1 MPARLPI
8 TPITP
13 IALITVAVLAAH
25 APRAAHAQQGDQPGE
40 RQPDLP
46 PDLVVP
52 PAPVLSPED
61 ALATFAIQP
70 GFRVE
75 LAAAEPLIEDPVAAA
90 FDARGRLW
98 VVEMRSYM
106 PDPDGAG
113 ERTPVSRVVILEDT
127 DRDGRFDHATTFL
140 DGLVL
145 PRAVLPMRD
154 GALIIAPPLLIFAR
168 DTDGD
173 GRADE
178 QRTILENLG
187 GLDNVEHAANGLL
200 PGLDNWVH
208 LSQHNTELRFD
219 AERVIARR
227 TPAHG
232 QWGIAH
238 DDLGRLYY
246 TPNSEALRTDRFPKH
261 YASRNPAL
269 RRLLGVD
276 EPTTSDHRTWPARVT
291 PGVNRGYR
299 PETLDDDYRLR
310 ALTAACG
317 THIYRDTILGPDF
330 LGNAIICE
338 PAGNLVKRYTLADDG
353 DAVRARQAYEHAEFL
368 TSTDERFRPVW
379 SLTGPDGAL
388 YIVDFY
394 RGIIQHRIYMT
405 TWLRRQVEGRALD
418 QPIGL
423 GRIWRIVPDNAP
435 LRDDPPPN
443 DADDAALAAMLAHP
457 AGWWRDTAQRLLIE
471 RNAISQAPAI
481 RELAQ
486 SSDDPRARLH
496 ALWTLEGLDL
506 LTLGDARHAA
516 RDPEPSIRAA
526 AARLAESFLAD
537 PAAHDHLRAL
547 AADPTRDVRIQTV
560 LSMGEAPAPARLALL
575 AEASSIADDHRIRTA
590 IASGLPDL
598 EVPFMRAMLDS
609 GAWTLDSRPAR
620 EMVAELAEC
629 ILRSNSREA
638 LRGLLELA
646 AAESARTRWFAEAA
660 LAHIVESAR
669 LRSDRPRALDL
680 DRDPAGWSALADG
693 GALAVSPLARTI
705 DPHLRW
711 PGRADSRAPA
721 PLAGDALRLF
731 QRGRALYAACAVCH
745 QPDGLGV
752 PRQFPPLAGADLV
765 LGDPAALAKIMLYG
779 MEGPVVRDGVEY
791 DGLMPRAPWDDA
803 ESIAAVMT
811 YIRRSW
817 GNEASPVE
825 PSLVER
831 VRARHA
837 GREAAWTEEE
847 LQGE

>member
-1 MPARLPI
+1 MPTRPL
-8 TPITP
+8 
-13 IALITVAVLAAH
+13 IALAAAALAALAPH
-25 APRAAHAQQGDQPGE
+25 AARAQHGDQPGE

-46 PDLVVP
+46 PDLDVP
-52 PAPVLSPED
+52 PAPVLSPEQ
-61 ALATFAIQP
+61 ALAAFAIQP

-106 PDPDGAG
+106 PDPDGSG

-127 DRDGRFDHATTFL
+127 DRDGVFDHATTFL

-145 PRAVLPMRD
+145 PRAVLPFRD
-154 GALIIAPPLLIFAR
+154 GALIIAPPRLIFAR
-168 DTDGD
+168 DTTGD
-173 GRADE
+173 ARADDV
-178 QRTILENLG
+178 RTLLEGFG

-208 LSQHNTELRFD
+208 LSQHNTEFRFD
-219 AERVIARR
+219 GERIITRR

-246 TPNSEALRTDRFPKH
+246 TPNSEALRTDRYPKH

-276 EPTTSDHRTWPARVT
+276 ESATSDQRTWPARVT

-299 PETLDDDYRLR
+299 PETLTDDYRLR
-310 ALTAACG
+310 NLTAACG
-317 THIYRDTILGPDF
+317 TSIYRDSILGPDF
-330 LGNAIICE
+330 LGNAFICE
-338 PAGNLVKRYTLADDG
+338 PSANLVKRYLLADDG

-423 GRIWRIVPDNAP
+423 GRIWRIVPEHAP
-435 LRDDPPPN
+435 LRADPSPH
-443 DADDAALAAMLAHP
+443 DAHDAELVAMLAHE

-471 RNAISQAPAI
+471 RRATSQQPAI

-486 SSDDPRARLH
+486 SAPDTRARLH

-506 LTLGDARHAA
+506 LTLADARHAA
-516 RDPEPSIRAA
+516 RDPDPPLRAA
-526 AARLAESFLAD
+526 AARLSERWTTD
-537 PAAHDHLRAL
+537 PAAHDLLRAL
-547 AADPTRDVRIQTV
+547 AADPDRDVRIQAV

-590 IASGLPDL
+590 IAGGLPDL

-609 GAWTLDSRPAR
+609 GAWSLDSKPAR

-629 ILRSNSREA
+629 VLRSGSRSA
-638 LRGLLELA
+638 LRELLELA
-646 AAESARTRWFAEAA
+646 AAEAGRARWFAEAA
-660 LAHIVESAR
+660 LAHVVESAR

-680 DRDPAGWSALADG
+680 DGEPAGWLALADG
-693 GALAVSPLARTI
+693 GALGISPLARTI
-705 DPHLRW
+705 DAHLRW
-711 PGRADSRAPA
+711 PGRGEDRAPVA
-721 PLAGDALRLF
+721 LGGEALRLF

-752 PRQFPPLAGADLV
+752 LGQFPPLARADLV
-765 LGDPAALAKIMLYG
+765 VGDPATLAKIMLHG
-779 MEGPVVRDGVEY
+779 MEGPVERDGVEY

-817 GNEASPVE
+817 GNEAGPVE
-825 PSLVER
+825 PSVVER
-831 VRARHA
+831 VRERHA

-847 LQGE
+847 LRGE

>member
-1 MPARLPI
+1 MPTRSL
-8 TPITP
+8 
-13 IALITVAVLAAH
+13 IAIAAAALAALAPH
-25 APRAAHAQQGDQPGE
+25 AARAQHGDQPGE

-46 PDLVVP
+46 PDLDVP
-52 PAPVLSPED
+52 PAPVLSPEQ
-61 ALATFAIQP
+61 ALAAFAIQP

-106 PDPDGAG
+106 PDPDGSG

-127 DRDGRFDHATTFL
+127 DRDGLFDHATTFL

-145 PRAVLPMRD
+145 PRAVRPMRD
-154 GALIIAPPLLIFAR
+154 GALIIAPPRLIFAR
-168 DTDGD
+168 DTTGD

-178 QRTILENLG
+178 QRTLLEGFG
-187 GLDNVEHAANGLL
+187 GLDNIEHAANGLL

-208 LSQHNTELRFD
+208 LSQHNTEFRFD
-219 AERVIARR
+219 GERIITRR

-232 QWGIAH
+232 QWGIAT

-246 TPNSEALRTDRFPKH
+246 TPNSEALRTDRYPKH
-261 YASRNPAL
+261 YAARNPAL

-276 EPTTSDHRTWPARVT
+276 ESATSDQRTWPARVT

-299 PETLDDDYRLR
+299 PETLTDDFRLR
-310 ALTAACG
+310 NLTAACG
-317 THIYRDTILGPDF
+317 THIYRDTLLGPGF
-330 LGNAIICE
+330 LGNAFICE
-338 PAGNLVKRYTLADDG
+338 PAGNLVKRYLLADDG
-353 DAVRARQAYEHAEFL
+353 HAVRARQAYEGAEFL

-379 SLTGPDGAL
+379 ALTGPDGAL

-423 GRIWRIVPDNAP
+423 GRIWRIVPEHFEPRKDP
-435 LRDDPPPN
+435 LPHQ
-443 DADDAALAAMLAHP
+443 ADDAALVAMLAHE

-471 RNAISQAPAI
+471 RRATSQEPAI

-486 SSDDPRARLH
+486 SGEDPRARLH
-496 ALWTLEGLDL
+496 ALWTLEGLGL
-506 LTLGDARHAA
+506 ITLADARHAA
-516 RDPEPSIRAA
+516 RDPDPPLRAA
-526 AARLAESFLAD
+526 AARLAEPFLDD
-537 PAAHDHLRAL
+537 PASHDLLRAL
-547 AADPTRDVRIQTV
+547 AADPARDVRIQAV
-560 LSMGEAPAPARLALL
+560 LSMGEAPARLALL
-575 AEASSIADDHRIRTA
+575 AEAVSIADDHRVRTA
-590 IASGLPDL
+590 IAGGLPGL
-598 EVPFMRAMLDS
+598 EVAFMRAMLDS
-609 GAWTLDSRPAR
+609 GAWSLDSRPAR

-629 ILRSNSREA
+629 VLRSNSRPA

-646 AAESARTRWFAEAA
+646 AAEAGRARWFAEAA
-660 LAHIVESAR
+660 LAHVVESAR

-680 DRDPAGWSALADG
+680 DGEPSGWSALADG
-693 GALAVSPLARTI
+693 GALGVSPLARTI
-705 DPHLRW
+705 DAHLRW
-711 PGRADSRAPA
+711 PGRGEGGAPA
-721 PLAGDALRLF
+721 PLGGEALRLF

-745 QPDGLGV
+745 QADGLGV

-765 LGDPAALAKIMLYG
+765 LGDPATLARIMLHG
-779 MEGPVVRDGVEY
+779 MEGPVERDGVEY

-817 GNEASPVE
+817 GNEAPPVE

-831 VRARHA
+831 VRERHA
-837 GREAAWTEEE
+837 GRAAAWTEEE
-847 LQGE
+847 LRGE

>member
-1 MPARLPI
+1 MPARR
-8 TPITP
+8 P
-13 IALITVAVLAAH
+13 IALIAAAVLAAH
-25 APRAAHAQQGDQPGE
+25 PPHAAHAQQGDQPGE

-46 PDLVVP
+46 PDLDVP

-61 ALATFAIQP
+61 ALAAFAIQP
-70 GFRVE
+70 GFRIE

-106 PDPDGAG
+106 PDPDGSG
-113 ERTPVSRVVILEDT
+113 ERTPVSRIVILEDT

-140 DGLVL
+140 DNLVL

-154 GALIIAPPLLIFAR
+154 GALVIAPPRLIFAR

-173 GRADE
+173 ARADE
-178 QRTILENLG
+178 QRTILEGLG

-208 LSQHNTELRFD
+208 LSQHHAELRFNG
-219 AERVIARR
+219 ERSISRP

-261 YASRNPAL
+261 YAARNPAL

-276 EPTTSDHRTWPARVT
+276 EPTTSDHRTWPARAT

-310 ALTAACG
+310 SLTAACG

-330 LGNAIICE
+330 LGNAFICE
-338 PAGNLVKRYTLADDG
+338 PAANLVKRYTLADDG
-353 DAVRARQAYEHAEFL
+353 DSVRARQAYEHAEFL

-423 GRIWRIVPDNAP
+423 GRIWRIVPEHDDT
-435 LRDDPPPN
+435 RRDPPPH
-443 DADDAALAAMLAHP
+443 DADDDALVNILAHP

-471 RNAISQAPAI
+471 RNATSQEPAI
-481 RELAQ
+481 REL
-486 SSDDPRARLH
+486 SHSDDNALARLH
-496 ALWTLEGLDL
+496 ALWTLEGLNL
-506 LTLGDARHAA
+506 LTLDDARRAA

-526 AARLAESFLAD
+526 AARLAEPFLDD
-537 PAAHDHLRAL
+537 PAALDLLRAL
-547 AADPTRDVRIQTV
+547 AADPTRDVRIQAV

-575 AEASSIADDHRIRTA
+575 AEASSIADDHRIPTA

-609 GAWTLDSRPAR
+609 GAWTLDSKPTR

-629 ILRSNSREA
+629 VLRTNSHAAVRA
-638 LRGLLELA
+638 LLEIA

-660 LAHIVESAR
+660 LAHLVESAR

-680 DRDPAGWSALADG
+680 DREPAGWPALADG
-693 GALAVSPLARTI
+693 GALGASPLARLI

-711 PGRADSRAPA
+711 PGRGEGRAPIA
-721 PLAGDALRLF
+721 LGGEALRLF
-731 QRGRALYAACAVCH
+731 QRGRTLYAACAMCH

-765 LGDPAALAKIMLYG
+765 VGDPAALAKIMLHG
-779 MEGPVVRDGVEY
+779 MEGPVERDGVEY

-837 GREAAWTEEE
+837 ERDAAWTEEE
-847 LQGE
+847 LRGE